1 MNQHITVVGL
11 DVHKAT
17 VVAAT
22 LPPTADRPTQTVTI
36 ENSPKAIERL
46 VQRAPADGR
55 VIFVY
60 EAGPCGYQV
69 HRQIT
74 ELGRKCVVV
83 APGLTPVRPG
93 DRVKTDRRDAAKLA
107 RLYRAGE
114 LAEIRVPT
122 CAEEAA
128 RDLVRVREDALE
140 DRLRARHRLSKFLL
154 RQGRVYHETKAWGVA
169 HRAWLRGQR
178 FEWSSLQQTF
188 EGNLRAVEE
197 AEARL
202 ESLDQQVLDFAKSG
216 PYRTA
221 VHYLRS
227 LKGLET
233 LGAVTL
239 AVEPAPRPLAETLDF
254 GRFERAPVY
263 MSLTGLVSSERSS
276 GGKEHRGSITKA
288 GNAHLR
294 RILVEAAW
302 SYRLGNT
309 VSPELAARRRACPP
323 EVVRI
328 ARKAQDRLHRK
339 FWRLVSRGKPSQVAA
354 VAVARELAGF
364 VWAIAQQVPAAAS

>member
-1 MNQHITVVGL
+1 MIENTTIVGL
-11 DVHKAT
+11 DVHKKT
-17 VVAAT
+17 VVAAI
-22 LPPTADRPTQTVTI
+22 LPPRAARPTQTVTI
-36 ENSPKAIERL
+36 ENGPKPIERL
-46 VQRAPADGR
+46 VQRVSGEGR

-74 ELGRKCVVV
+74 EMGKQCVVI

-93 DRVKTDRRDAAKLA
+93 DRVKTDRRDAEKLA

-114 LAEIRVPT
+114 LTEIYVPS

-128 RDLVRVREDALE
+128 RDLVRAREDALE

-154 RQGRVYHETKAWGVA
+154 RQGRVYRETKAWGVA
-169 HRAWLRGQR
+169 HRGWLRRQQ
-178 FEWSSLQQTF
+178 FEWPALQQTF

-202 ESLDQQVLDFAKSG
+202 ECLERQVLDLALSA

-221 VHYLRS
+221 VTYFRS
-227 LKGLET
+227 LKGLDT
-233 LGAVTL
+233 LGALTL
-239 AVEPAPRPLAETLDF
+239 AVETLDF
-254 GRFERAPVY
+254 GRFERAPAY

-276 GGKEHRGSITKA
+276 GGKERRGAITKA

-302 SYRLGNT
+302 SYRLKNT
-309 VSPELAARRRACPP
+309 VSRQLAARRRDCPP
-323 EVVRI
+323 EVVQI
-328 ARKAQDRLHRK
+328 ARKAQDRLHRR

-364 VWAIAQQVPAAAS
+364 VWAIAQQVPAGPAT

>member
-1 MNQHITVVGL
+1 MNEHITIVGL

-17 VVAAT
+17 VVAAI
-22 LPPTADRPTQTVTI
+22 LPPTATRPTQTVTI
-36 ENSPKAIERL
+36 ENCPKAIERL
-46 VQRAPADGR
+46 VRRVAGEGR
-55 VIFVY
+55 PVFVQ

-69 HRQIT
+69 HRQMT
-74 ELGRKCVVV
+74 EMGKKCVVV

-93 DRVKTDRRDAAKLA
+93 DRVKTDRRDAEKLA

-114 LAEIRVPT
+114 LTEVHVPS

-128 RDLVRVREDALE
+128 RDLVRIREDALE
-140 DRLRARHRLSKFLL
+140 DRLRARHRLNKFLL
-154 RQGRVYHETKAWGVA
+154 RQGRVYRETKAWGVA
-169 HRAWLRGQR
+169 HRAWLRRQR
-178 FEWSSLQQTF
+178 FEWQPLQQTF
-188 EGNLRAVEE
+188 
-197 AEARL
+197 
-202 ESLDQQVLDFAKSG
+202 ESLDQQVLDLAQSG
-216 PYRTA
+216 AYRTA
-221 VHYLRS
+221 VRYLRS

-233 LGAVTL
+233 LGALTL
-239 AVEPAPRPLAETLDF
+239 AVETLDF
-254 GRFERAPVY
+254 GRFERAPAY

-276 GGKEHRGSITKA
+276 GGKERRGSITKA

-302 SYRLGNT
+302 SYRLKNT
-309 VSPELAARRRACPP
+309 VSPQLAERRRSCPP
-323 EVVRI
+323 EVIQI

-364 VWAIAQQVPAAAS
+364 VWAIAQQVPAAAT